1 MDRPL
6 KNLQLML
13 HREYGIEVRKAD
25 LLRYAISQL
34 DEFDMDCDSSHLANF
49 FCACM
54 LPLYR
59 ADIAA
64 EICEFVAD

>member
-1 MDRPL
+1 MDRAI

-34 DEFDMDCDSSHLANF
+34 DEFDKFYSLAVDCIVKF
-49 FCACM
+49 I
-54 LPLYR
+54 LPGVDR
-59 ADIAA
+59 ADLLQ
-64 EICEFVAD
+64 EIESFL